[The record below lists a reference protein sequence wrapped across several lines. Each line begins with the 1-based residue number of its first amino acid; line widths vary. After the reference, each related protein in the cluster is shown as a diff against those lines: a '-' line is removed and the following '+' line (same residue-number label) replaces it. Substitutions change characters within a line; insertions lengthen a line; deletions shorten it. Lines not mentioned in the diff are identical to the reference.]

1 MFMYILNIYIELN
14 TWDCFTYIFSIND
27 VTINEFM
34 IEVAFVS
41 IISSCHFLIN

>member
-14 TWDCFTYIFSIND
+14 IWDCFIYIFSTND

-34 IEVAFVS
+34 IGVVFVS